1 MSAKYK
7 SPSFLLPNEINTNT
21 NPLNTDGDP
30 ATGTGINS
38 LYSMDFKAT
47 NQSVFVSSSD
57 AFNFGTGDFTMSA
70 WIKVDSFGS
79 GYYPYILDFRSTGT
93 ANENA
98 VAFYLDPNGILQVWI
113 AGGPG
118 GSAIIGSSGTALVAN
133 TWYNVILKRESGT
146 LSTHINGGSADQ
158 TASYTGN
165 MSTTPSLT
173 IGARAGNTQ
182 SINGK
187 IDEVAIFN
195 RALNT
200 TEIAALYDGTGSNIR
215 PSNLIASNLNPIAYY
230 PLGEQAQNTGYLTQE
245 ITNGWQ
251 FPNGVLQDYVMD
263 FDGTS
268 PGDAIT
274 SNTSGITGNAART
287 VSFWYNI
294 GISSSAMIPFSL
306 GGINLS
312 LIHI

>member
-165 MSTTPSLT
+165 MSTCL
-173 IGARAGNTQ
+173 
-182 SINGK
+182 
-187 IDEVAIFN
+187 
-195 RALNT
+195 
-200 TEIAALYDGTGSNIR
+200 LY
-215 PSNLIASNLNPIAYY
+215 
-230 PLGEQAQNTGYLTQE
+230 
-245 ITNGWQ
+245 
-251 FPNGVLQDYVMD
+251 
-263 FDGTS
+263 TS
-268 PGDAIT
+268 PSPRD
-274 SNTSGITGNAART
+274 RT
-287 VSFWYNI
+287 RSRMP
-294 GISSSAMIPFSL
+294 SSA
-306 GGINLS
+306 
-312 LIHI
+312 